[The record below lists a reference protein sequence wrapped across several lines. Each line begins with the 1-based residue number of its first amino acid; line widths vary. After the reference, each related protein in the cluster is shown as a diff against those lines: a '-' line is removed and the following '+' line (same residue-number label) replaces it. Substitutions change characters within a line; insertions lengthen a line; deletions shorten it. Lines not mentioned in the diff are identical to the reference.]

1 MKSILLIGMGKFGQA
16 LGQNLL
22 DMGVEVMIVDKNE
35 DIINQLASK
44 YTDALIAN
52 CMNEDNLKRLD
63 IPSFDAC
70 VVAIGEDFQSSLEIT
85 SLLKDLG
92 AKWVVSKAAT
102 EIQRKFL
109 LKNGADEVVY
119 PNRDLAEKLAV
130 KLNSKKVF
138 DFIELNDEYAIF
150 EIAVP
155 MPWSGKK
162 LIDLNPRKK
171 YGLNLLTVKK
181 GEEVVPSLDANY
193 VFQKG
198 EHMLVF
204 GKTEDI
210 LAIEVESYFLFVAQI
225 ELHGCGV
232 DFYNSGNGRNG
243 ISVTLRHCLQRGT
256 LREEQGTCQSNGF
269 DGYFFHS
276 HSHKLIL

>member
-1 MKSILLIGMGKFGQA
+1 MKSVLLIGMGKFGQT

-22 DMGVEVMIVDKNE
+22 DMSVEVMIVDKNE
-35 DIINQLASK
+35 DIINQLSAK
-44 YTDALIAN
+44 YADALIAN

-92 AKWVVSKAAT
+92 AKWVVSKAET

-119 PNRDLAEKLAV
+119 PDRDIAEKLAV

-138 DFIELNDEYAIF
+138 DFIELNDEYSIF

-155 MPWSGKK
+155 LAWYGKK

-181 GEEVVPSLDANY
+181 GEAVVPSLDANY
-193 VFQKG
+193 VFQKE

-204 GKTEDI
+204 GKTDDI
-210 LAIEVESYFLFVAQI
+210 LAF
-225 ELHGCGV
+225 
-232 DFYNSGNGRNG
+232 
-243 ISVTLRHCLQRGT
+243 T
-256 LREEQGTCQSNGF
+256 
-269 DGYFFHS
+269 
-276 HSHKLIL
+276 KKW